1 MYKLSMSTR
10 STTFVATRLSMGGH
24 CTTPAT
30 IFFPH
35 NDLCY
40 HPSAHLTSDPPT
52 GPAEPGTVTAWR
64 QLMLRSVRPMR
75 SILYR
80 SKTYFYHASN
90 PRQSNTIQHPR
101 DILFTVSFHVRH
113 FFNCKQPPQGPKNPL
128 DRVSTSWGGPKVEKL
143 SRDCDTQNTGT
154 LPGLA
159 STKWS
164 SCWSHHSLPVKLV
177 LFCFH
182 AVNDTASKLLRLP
195 CFQRLHSPTPPIL
208 STYCIRSCVV
218 GLTST
223 DCSSWSHHCLA
234 KFLSPQLALL
244 STFISSNLGA
254 TNWPCRSRHCLA
266 AKNQSVAPMQS
277 MSYRSKN

>member
-1 MYKLSMSTR
+1 MTCLSFNYTVMYKLSMSTR

-101 DILFTVSFHVRH
+101 DILFTVSF
-113 FFNCKQPPQGPKNPL
+113 
-128 DRVSTSWGGPKVEKL
+128 L
-143 SRDCDTQNTGT
+143 SVVFSI
-154 LPGLA
+154 A
-159 STKWS
+159 STHPKDPKIP
-164 SCWSHHSLPVKLV
+164 LTV
-177 LFCFH
+177 
-182 AVNDTASKLLRLP
+182 
-195 CFQRLHSPTPPIL
+195 SPRP
-208 STYCIRSCVV
+208 
-218 GLTST
+218 GE
-223 DCSSWSHHCLA
+223 
-234 KFLSPQLALL
+234 
-244 STFISSNLGA
+244 
-254 TNWPCRSRHCLA
+254 
-266 AKNQSVAPMQS
+266 APG
-277 MSYRSKN
+277 